1 MRMYQARDGE
11 PARKSL
17 EDDINPDDLLAWSA
31 HLDYD
36 SYVDDWTSLACT
48 LGSEAYTMDDTSY
61 LIALPPTM
69 IDIPAAMQAVGA
81 PLLPYKGGM
90 GGVGATSSLNF
101 PRR

>member
-1 MRMYQARDGE
+1 M
-11 PARKSL
+11 

-36 SYVDDWTSLACT
+36 SYVGDWTSLACT
-48 LGSEAYTMDDTSY
+48 LGSEAYTVDDTPY

-69 IDIPAAMQAVGA
+69 IDVPAAMQAVGA

-90 GGVGATSSLNF
+90 GGVGATSSMNP
-101 PRR
+101 PRH

>member
-1 MRMYQARDGE
+1 MYQASDGE
-11 PARKSL
+11 PARISL
-17 EDDINPDDLLAWSA
+17 EDEINPEDLLAWSA

-36 SYVDDWTSLACT
+36 SYVDAWTSLACS

-81 PLLPYKGGM
+81 PLLPHKGGTA
-90 GGVGATSSLNF
+90 GVGVTSSMFL
-101 PRR
+101 PGY